1 MSSIVAFALNRMPRV
16 SPLSRRVSHAIYLCS
31 FLPMDTRQVV
41 IHPMHDHDQI
51 VQGLDVLH
59 RGGINK
65 ELQEVRS
72 ILKEVVGLETM
83 VTRCTGEYVGAIQI
97 KLLHSITQ
105 EDIVL

>member
-1 MSSIVAFALNRMPRV
+1 
-16 SPLSRRVSHAIYLCS
+16 
-31 FLPMDTRQVV
+31 MDTRQVV
-41 IHPMHDHDQI
+41 IHPMHYHDQI
-51 VQGLDVLH
+51 VQGLDVLEMLLH

-72 ILKEVVGLETM
+72 ILKEVQLMVGLETM